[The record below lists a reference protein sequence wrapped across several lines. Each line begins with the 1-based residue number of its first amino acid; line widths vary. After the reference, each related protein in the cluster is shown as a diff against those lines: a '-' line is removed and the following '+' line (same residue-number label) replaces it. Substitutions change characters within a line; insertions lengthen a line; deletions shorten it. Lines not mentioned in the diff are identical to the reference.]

1 MDFNFTPDQI
11 AFKKMA
17 QELVAKEITPY
28 VHEMDEKSEMRP
40 GLIQKFHNAGI
51 LNLVVPEEYD
61 GPGLDAL
68 SIALIYEELGKG
80 CAGVATSAAANA
92 LGFLSGRCGWNRSS
106 KNAKMFDASERREV
120 GSVRLD

>member
-1 MDFNFTPDQI
+1 
-11 AFKKMA
+11 MA

-28 VHEMDEKSEMRP
+28 VHEMDEKNEMRP
-40 GLIQKFHNAGI
+40 GLMKKFHDAGI

-80 CAGVATSAAANA
+80 CAGIATSACLPMPFASYPVVVAGNDVTA
-92 LGFLSGRCGWNRSS
+92 KSS
-106 KNAKMFDASERREV
+106 TVLIWRNE
-120 GSVRLD
+120 L